1 MLSSVGRRR
10 VHDQAT
16 GEALLDEALMLL
28 RKGGPPA
35 VSVRAVADAA
45 GTSARAVYTVFGSMQ
60 GLIDA
65 LAERGYQ
72 RLAGLVN
79 GVAPTEDPA
88 SDLVTAG
95 VQGFRT
101 FALEEPALFRL
112 TFEQVSAELLAH
124 EPVAR
129 AGYDSYRALRARVR
143 RLRDAG
149 GVHPHRT
156 DVACCF
162 AFHATCQGL
171 ASSELASWQ
180 PPRGPGFWAMVD
192 AYDLAPVWHDTLT
205 GLVQRFH
212 LSPTDSSR
220 RSDTSNSPQDT

>member
-1 MLSSVGRRR
+1 MGRRR

-16 GEALLDEALMLL
+16 GEALLDEALTLL
-28 RKGGPPA
+28 RQGGPPA
-35 VSVRAVADAA
+35 VSVRTVADAA

-60 GLIDA
+60 GMIDA
-65 LAERGYQ
+65 LAQRGYQ

-79 GVAPTEDPA
+79 GVAHTEDPA
-88 SDLVTAG
+88 RDLVTAG

-124 EPVAR
+124 EPVAW
-129 AGYDSYRALRARVR
+129 AGYDSYRALRARIR
-143 RLRDAG
+143 RLRDTG

-180 PPRGPGFWAMVD
+180 PPRGPGFWAMLDV
-192 AYDLAPVWHDTLT
+192 ADLAPVWHDTLT
-205 GLVQRFH
+205 GLVQRFA
-212 LSPTDSSR
+212 LPPIESPPRPHTA
-220 RSDTSNSPQDT
+220 NSPRDT